1 MLQANHATIAALF
14 LAYILPIDYKDVA
27 ACIPSVWWTRLVYMF
42 FHVNIWH
49 LLSNS
54 YALYFLR
61 PAKKTLGA
69 SYVIAI
75 LATFTTFEP
84 AVGASS
90 MVFAVWGMRLQCEKD
105 WLIWTC
111 TMLISI
117 LLPGISWQV
126 HLSSS
131 VMGLGWIR
139 LYRLYHD
146 YRKVSTGK

>member
-1 MLQANHATIAALF
+1 MLQTNYATITALF

-27 ACIPSVWWTRLVYMF
+27 ACIPSIWWTKLVYMF

-54 YALYFLR
+54 YALYLLR
-61 PAKKTLGA
+61 PAKTTLGI
-69 SYVIAI
+69 SYLIAI
-75 LATFTTFEP
+75 LAPFATFNP

-90 MVFAVWGMRLQCEKD
+90 MVFALWGMTLSGKKD
-105 WLIWTC
+105 WLAWAC
-111 TMLISI
+111 SMLISI
-117 LLPGISWQV
+117 LLPGICWQV

-131 VMGLGWIR
+131 VMGFGWIR

-146 YRKVSTGK
+146 YRRVSKGK

>member
-1 MLQANHATIAALF
+1 MLQTNYAAIATLF
-14 LAYILPIDYKDVA
+14 LVYILPIDYKDVG
-27 ACIPSVWWTRLVYMF
+27 ACIPSVWWTRFVYMF

-61 PAKKTLGA
+61 PTKTTLGV
-69 SYVIAI
+69 SYAIAI
-75 LATFTTFEP
+75 LAPFATFTP

-90 MVFAVWGMRLQCEKD
+90 MVFALWGMRLNAKND
-105 WLIWTC
+105 WLIWAC

-146 YRKVSTGK
+146 YRRVSTGK